1 MGRQRAHHLYPSDL
15 IEEEWQ
21 LVKPLIPVKTGPGKG
36 RGRPRILSMRAVLNA
51 LFYLERTG
59 CQWDYLPRT
68 YPKRSSVRYYYDAW
82 RADGTWEQINTALRE
97 RVRVTAGK
105 EPEPSAAIIDSQSV
119 KTTEMGGIRG
129 YDAGKKVKGR
139 KRHIAVDTLGLLLL
153 VVVHAAHI
161 QDRDGA
167 CSVFHKLA
175 ERFSRLVLIWADG
188 GYAGQLVDLVRRWW
202 RFTLEIVKR
211 TDDMEGFVVLPKR
224 WIVERT
230 FAWLGRNRR
239 LSKDYEKLPSSSETV
254 VYLASIRMMLRRLA
268 KPA

>member
-1 MGRQRAHHLYPSDL
+1 MGRQRAHSLYPSDL
-15 IEEEWQ
+15 TDEEWR
-21 LVKPLIPVKTGPGKG
+21 VIKPLIPVKTGRGKG

-82 RADGTWEQINTALRE
+82 REDGTWEQINTALRE
-97 RVRVTAGK
+97 RVRVEAGK

-119 KTTEMGGIRG
+119 KTTEVGGVKG

-153 VVVHAAHI
+153 VVVHSAYL
-161 QDRDGA
+161 QDRDGS

-230 FAWLGRNRR
+230 FAWLGRNWR

-254 VYLASIRMMLRRLA
+254 VYLASMRMMLHRLA
-268 KPA
+268 KSA

>member
-1 MGRQRAHHLYPSDL
+1 MGRQRAHRLYPSDL
-15 IEEEWQ
+15 TDEEWR
-21 LVKPLIPVKTGPGKG
+21 VIKPLIPRKTGRGRG

-59 CQWDYLPRT
+59 CQWDYIPNT

-82 RADGTWEQINTALRE
+82 RVDGTWEQINTALRE
-97 RVRVTAGK
+97 RVRKQAGK

-119 KTTEMGGIRG
+119 KTTEVGGKKG

-139 KRHIAVDTLGLLLL
+139 KRHIAVDTLGLLLI
-153 VVVHAAHI
+153 VFVHSASI

-167 CSVFHKLA
+167 CDVFQKLS
-175 ERFSRLVLIWADG
+175 ERFTRLKLIWADG

-202 RFTLEIVKR
+202 RYTLEIVKR
-211 TDDMEGFVVLPKR
+211 SDDMKGFVVLPKR

-230 FAWLGRNRR
+230 FAWLCRNRR
-239 LSKDYEKLPSSSETV
+239 LSKDYERLPSSSETV
-254 VYLASIRMMLRRLA
+254 VYLASIRMMVRRLA
-268 KPA
+268 KAP

>member
-1 MGRQRAHHLYPSDL
+1 MGRQRAHRLYPSDL
-15 IEEEWQ
+15 TDEEWRV
-21 LVKPLIPVKTGPGKG
+21 VKPHIPVKTGRGKG

-82 RADGTWEQINTALRE
+82 RTDGTWEQINTVLRE
-97 RVRVTAGK
+97 RVRKDAGK
-105 EPEPSAAIIDSQSV
+105 EPEPSAAVIDSQSV
-119 KTTEMGGIRG
+119 KTTEVGGKKG

-139 KRHIAVDTLGLLLL
+139 KRHIAVDTLGLLL
-153 VVVHAAHI
+153 VVFVHAASI

-167 CSVFHKLA
+167 CDVFQRLS
-175 ERFSRLVLIWADG
+175 ERFTRLKLIWADG

-202 RFTLEIVKR
+202 RYTLEVVKR
-211 TDDMEGFVVLPKR
+211 SDNVKDFVVLPKR

-230 FAWLGRNRR
+230 LAWLCRNRR
-239 LSKDYEKLPSSSETV
+239 LSKDYERLPSSSETV
-254 VYLASIRMMLRRLA
+254 VYLASIRMMIRRLA
-268 KPA
+268 KAP